1 MYAQVAIKPNP
12 LLRNG
17 AYGIVMRGVQKCT
30 RGCSSLR
37 GRNKLPLCCIKLDTA
52 TEPACGSGTLILGA
66 IWVMQK
72 QKFDF
77 QHKSFFVAQDIDI
90 RCVWM
95 AYIQLSL
102 YGIPAVVIHGNTMS
116 MEEWDRWYTPYAA
129 VPFLVY
135 EERQGA

>member
-1 MYAQVAIKPNP
+1 MAMAQ
-12 LLRNG
+12 
-17 AYGIVMRGVQKCT
+17 
-30 RGCSSLR
+30 
-37 GRNKLPLCCIKLDTA
+37 TA
-52 TEPACGSGTLILGA
+52 FRARPALNRHSTAAARRSQRAEMPACGSGTLILGA